1 MRKMRVSFAFLML
14 FCLLMLGACHGQ
26 TAPRESSAPPT
37 EAPNPQG
44 ETSFAGAETTAPEP
58 ETQAPGLGL
67 ELNTQ
72 KKYTIEFWAKN
83 DSNLTQI
90 RIYNKA
96 KEDFEALYPNI
107 TVNIRFYSD
116 YGKIY
121 RDVITNIAT
130 NTTPHLC
137 ISYPD
142 HIATYL
148 KGRDMVVAMDDYMAD
163 PDYGFGGKKLLF
175 DGPDQGEMIDKFM
188 EEGFFSGHQYDLPF
202 MRSSEALYINKT
214 YVEAMGYEIP
224 EIVSWD
230 WIWEVSEKA
239 MEKDGDIF
247 KVNGQKVMIPFIYKS
262 TDNMMIQM
270 LKQKGAGYAL
280 ETGEVQLFNDTTREL
295 LFTIYRHVNTRAFST
310 FKIDGYPGNFFNAG
324 RCLFAIDS
332 TAGATWIG
340 SNAPLMDIHS
350 NDVAQFETLVRP
362 VPQFDTE
369 NPQMISQGPSLCLF
383 NKADP
388 QEVLAAWLFAQY
400 LLTNEVQVAYAQ
412 TEGYVPV
419 TAKAVESVAYQDY
432 LARAGEDNNLYY
444 DIKIAVSKMVL
455 DNAENTFITPV
466 FDGSTSVRDTAG
478 TLIENVAKAT
488 RRKQISLND
497 AGTALSNEY
506 LEKLFADVSQ
516 LYKLSEIQVTPTA
529 PDPGEVNPSGTA
541 PDPGKS
547 SPSQGADKQDSR
559 DLGPLPGTAKALL
572 ITLAGSWLLLG
583 GAALFMT
590 LKKKKDRE

>member
-1 MRKMRVSFAFLML
+1 
-14 FCLLMLGACHGQ
+14 
-26 TAPRESSAPPT
+26 
-37 EAPNPQG
+37 
-44 ETSFAGAETTAPEP
+44 
-58 ETQAPGLGL
+58 
-67 ELNTQ
+67 
-72 KKYTIEFWAKN
+72 
-83 DSNLTQI
+83 
-90 RIYNKA
+90 
-96 KEDFEALYPNI
+96 
-107 TVNIRFYSD
+107 
-116 YGKIY
+116 
-121 RDVITNIAT
+121 
-130 NTTPHLC
+130 
-137 ISYPD
+137 
-142 HIATYL
+142 
-148 KGRDMVVAMDDYMAD
+148 
-163 PDYGFGGKKLLF
+163 
-175 DGPDQGEMIDKFM
+175 
-188 EEGFFSGHQYDLPF
+188 
-202 MRSSEALYINKT
+202 
-214 YVEAMGYEIP
+214 
-224 EIVSWD
+224 
-230 WIWEVSEKA
+230 

-340 SNAPLMDIHS
+340 SNAPLMDIQS
-350 NDVAQFETLVRP
+350 NDVAQFETLGRP

-572 ITLAGSWLLLG
+572 AALAGSWLLLG